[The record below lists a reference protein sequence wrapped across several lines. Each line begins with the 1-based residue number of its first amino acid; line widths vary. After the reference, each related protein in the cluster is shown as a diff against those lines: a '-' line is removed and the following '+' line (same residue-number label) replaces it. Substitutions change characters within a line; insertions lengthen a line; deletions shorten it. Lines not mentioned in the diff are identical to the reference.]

1 MTTSPELSPLQTRF
15 VIEAIFTALAEIEQS
30 EDFSQGAADG
40 LYESLRILGVK
51 NADIKAE
58 LAR

>member
-1 MTTSPELSPLQTRF
+1 MPDISPLQHRF
-15 VIEAIFTALAEIEQS
+15 IVEAIFTALAEIEQS
-30 EDFSQGAADG
+30 EDFSQGVADG

-51 NADIKAE
+51 NAEINAE